1 MAEVWKALWYREG
14 ARRSRARN
22 CCLPL
27 ADIHLLSPA
36 QGLSSQESVGP
47 MGGGF
52 ATVTQTC
59 DELGRGLDQVKP
71 PRPPSSLVCWA
82 KEGISFLFIVKG
94 LAQ

>member
-1 MAEVWKALWYREG
+1 MRRPLTAEVWKALWYREG
-14 ARRSRARN
+14 ASRYQARN

-52 ATVTQTC
+52 AAVTQTC
-59 DELGRGLDQVKP
+59 DELGRGLDQVKASEAAFFP
-71 PRPPSSLVCWA
+71 GMLG
-82 KEGISFLFIVKG
+82 EGGNLLSIYS
-94 LAQ
+94 